1 MTVRNGGALPGSWV
15 TLADMP
21 CSSTPAEWRYQAL
34 RYRHCGL
41 PLFVQRRLREL
52 AFEAQSHGLHAPC
65 VRFAAGVAPGP
76 RNTRFRWIASP
87 YRSGTF
93 TRRVTIRGFRS
104 SGFPLHVLP
113 PLPGLAWRKRIT
125 QPRKWDT
132 LSVNVTGKSSPASCG
147 IEGGSRGGASP
158 LSRVIAGEPRPD
170 LAINRYG
177 LKPSPPPRDLQSS
190 PLTPLV
196 PATHTPFPKRRGA
209 LRMYPWP
216 LKEVGVPW
224 H

>member
-1 MTVRNGGALPGSWV
+1 MSSPRSAVLSADSDCSVVFAPHFVTFAGRYLTGGPLRSQRPDQVPSGLGCLSRGARTAMTVRNGGALPGSWV

-21 CSSTPAEWRYQAL
+21 CSSTPAEGRYQAL
-34 RYRHCGL
+34 RYRPCGL
-41 PLFVQRRLREL
+41 PLLVQRRLREL

-113 PLPGLAWRKRIT
+113 PLPGLAWRKQDPTNSDIFACFF
-125 QPRKWDT
+125 
-132 LSVNVTGKSSPASCG
+132 LS
-147 IEGGSRGGASP
+147 
-158 LSRVIAGEPRPD
+158 L
-170 LAINRYG
+170 
-177 LKPSPPPRDLQSS
+177 
-190 PLTPLV
+190 
-196 PATHTPFPKRRGA
+196 
-209 LRMYPWP
+209 
-216 LKEVGVPW
+216 
-224 H
+224 

>member
-41 PLFVQRRLREL
+41 PLFVQRRLRKL

-104 SGFPLHVLP
+104 SGFLLHVLP
-113 PLPGLAWRKRIT
+113 PLPGLAWRKRIPT
-125 QPRKWDT
+125 FAPT
-132 LSVNVTGKSSPASCG
+132 PVMVFS
-147 IEGGSRGGASP
+147 
-158 LSRVIAGEPRPD
+158 
-170 LAINRYG
+170 
-177 LKPSPPPRDLQSS
+177 SPPPAPFS
-190 PLTPLV
+190 PTSCYFYSQPL
-196 PATHTPFPKRRGA
+196 
-209 LRMYPWP
+209 
-216 LKEVGVPW
+216 
-224 H
+224 